1 MITAKRIVELRS
13 EKGWSQDELAQKVG
27 VHFRSVG
34 RWERGVAIPGAED
47 ILKLAQAF
55 GVTADYL
62 LFEGAARDG
71 RIDISDPSLLKLF
84 EEISTLDEKTRTAV
98 KQILDAVV
106 FKNKISQEVE
116 SRTGKK

>member
-1 MITAKRIVELRS
+1 MITAKRIAELRT
-13 EKGWSQDELAQKVG
+13 EKGWSQDELAQQIG

-34 RWERGVAIPGAED
+34 RWERGEAMPGAED
-47 ILKLAQAF
+47 ILNLAQAF

-62 LFEGAARDG
+62 LFEGAPRDG
-71 RIDISDPSLLKLF
+71 RIDISDSSLLKLF
-84 EEISTLDEKTRTAV
+84 EEISTLDEGTRAAV